1 MSSPRPAE
9 PASGAFLPR
18 RLVVIGAAAGMG
30 LWLTQHLFDQ
40 VAWDDAFLIDTAESA
55 ELLASRDWP
64 LACPITLGHLDP
76 VDGSLQRL
84 GGGEPI
90 VVDTEGLVVCLAVPR
105 TALPEVVRNL
115 VTPGG
120 EANLVVVAANMG
132 QGRAAVENHV
142 PGRSLVTIHPLFD
155 SSARSL
161 EGHTVY
167 LAGSGDPDYGWLAD
181 AVQRAGGFPKLGT
194 ADGHDAAMAY
204 VQAAA
209 HQALLVFA
217 DAVTRSGLDLQED
230 LWAARTPLFESLF
243 GLATRVLDQRQE
255 ATVQDIQSAL
265 GGREIARRSQ
275 ESMAALAGALE
286 DGGLGAF
293 IEDVRQRFSGT
304 LFETV
309 RNTASVAVNAAQS
322 KRTELAH
329 RRRTGELVG
338 LRSRGGQGV
347 MDNLRVGR
355 IVEVGPTDV
364 SFLELLVGERGRA
377 VLLEGPG
384 APNAQKLGINRK
396 PRLTSFGLGHVDVV
410 IGEELEE
417 QLDRSLAFLHRDVR
431 FLVPES
437 VAGSGV
443 LAVVEPTR
451 GIRDCEVVS
460 EVVRTGQRS
469 VVVRLSVRADYD
481 VEEMVELLRER
492 VQTAY
497 AWSPGISRPAAPTT
511 LRVNYLGPAGT
522 FSEDAARQSVLAV
535 GIGAAEFC
543 AHASFDDVLGSVGA
557 TSLAVLPLT
566 SSSSGLVS
574 RSVTALL
581 GCANDLVAGGVAD
594 VAVRF
599 DAYITTGHR
608 LEELRG
614 RHVYSHPQ
622 ALAQCSAFIKRW
634 GLVPVPTPSTSEA
647 IAMLAAGEVTGVA
660 IAGSGRAQTH
670 AELKVAEREV
680 DDLSGSVTRFLI
692 VGAPDSFG
700 PFVGGSDPT
709 LRSVTIG
716 RTGGLPTLGGG
727 EASYEEILLDGA
739 GQFLWVTS
747 TEPGSQGPHSRYLG
761 RVPWSP
767 RTPVVR
773 VGGE

>member
-1 MSSPRPAE
+1 MPSPRPAE
-9 PASGAFLPR
+9 PASGTFVPR

-30 LWLTQHLFDQ
+30 QWLIQHLFSQ
-40 VAWDDAFLIDTAESA
+40 VDWDDAFLIDTAESA
-55 ELLASRDWP
+55 ELLASRDWR
-64 LACPITLGHLDP
+64 LTCPTTLGHLDP
-76 VDGSLQRL
+76 VDGSLRRV

-115 VTPGG
+115 VTPDG

-132 QGRAAVENHV
+132 QGLAAVEEHV

-167 LAGSGDPDYGWLAD
+167 LAGSGDPDYGWLVD
-181 AVQRAGGFPKLGT
+181 AVQAAGGFLKLGT
-194 ADGHDAAMAY
+194 AEGHDAAMSY

-255 ATVQDIQSAL
+255 ATVTDIQSAL
-265 GGREIARRSQ
+265 GGREIARRAQ
-275 ESMAALAGALE
+275 DSMTGFAAALE
-286 DGGLGAF
+286 DGELATF

-338 LRSRGGQGV
+338 LRSLNGA
-347 MDNLRVGR
+347 DNLRVGR
-355 IVEVGPTDV
+355 IVDVGPTEV
-364 SFLELLVGERGRA
+364 RFLELLVGERGRA

-384 APNAQKLGINRK
+384 APNARKLGINRR

-417 QLDRSLAFLHRDVR
+417 QLDRSLAFLDRDVR

-443 LAVVEPTR
+443 LSVVAQTR

-497 AWSPGISRPAAPTT
+497 AWSPGISRPAAPAT

-535 GIGAAEFC
+535 GIGDAEFC
-543 AHASFDDVLGSVGA
+543 ARASFDDVLGSVGA

-581 GCANDLVAGGVAD
+581 GCSNDLVAGGVAD

-599 DAYITTGHR
+599 DAYIITGHR

-614 RHVYSHPQ
+614 EHVYSHPQ
-622 ALAQCSAFIKRW
+622 ALAQCSAFIRRW

-647 IAMLAAGEVTGVA
+647 IAMLAAGEVGGVA
-660 IAGSGRAQTH
+660 IAGSGRAQSH
-670 AELKVAEREV
+670 PQLKVAEREV

-700 PFVGGSDPT
+700 EFVGGSDPT

-716 RTGGLPTLGGG
+716 RPGGLPTLGSGK
-727 EASYEEILLDGA
+727 ASYEEVLLDDA

-747 TEPGSQGPHSRYLG
+747 SEPGPAGTDSRYLG

-773 VGGE
+773 VGSE

>member
-9 PASGAFLPR
+9 PVPGAFVPR

-30 LWLTQHLFDQ
+30 QWLTHHVFSQ
-40 VAWDDAFLIDTAESA
+40 VEWDDAFFIDTEESA
-55 ELLASRDWP
+55 SLLASRDWR
-64 LACPITLGHLDP
+64 LGCPATLGYLDA
-76 VDGSLQRL
+76 VDGSLRRL
-84 GGGEPI
+84 GDSARI
-90 VVDTEGLVVCLAVPR
+90 SVDTDGLVVCLAVPR
-105 TALPEVVRNL
+105 TALPQVVRNL
-115 VTPGG
+115 VTAGG
-120 EANLVVVAANMG
+120 EASLVVVAPNMG
-132 QGRAAVENHV
+132 QALAAVDDHV
-142 PGRSLVTIHPLFD
+142 PGRPVVAIHPLFD

-167 LAGSGDPDYGWLAD
+167 LARSGEPAYGWLVD
-181 AVQRAGGFPKLGT
+181 AVQRAGGFVKLGT
-194 ADGHDAAMAY
+194 AEGHDAAMSS

-255 ATVQDIQSAL
+255 PTVIDIQSAL
-265 GGREIARRSQ
+265 GGREVAQRTRDSLD
-275 ESMAALAGALE
+275 AFTAALE
-286 DGGLGAF
+286 DGGLGTF
-293 IEDVRQRFSGT
+293 IEEVRQRFSGT

-309 RNTASVAVNAAQS
+309 RDTASVAVNAAQS

-338 LRSRGGQGV
+338 LRSRGGA
-347 MDNLRVGR
+347 DSLRVGR
-355 IVEVGPTDV
+355 IVEVGPTEV

-377 VLLEGPG
+377 VLLEGSG
-384 APNAQKLGINRK
+384 APNARKLGINRR
-396 PRLTSFGLGHVDVV
+396 PRQTSFGLGHVDVV
-410 IGEELEE
+410 IGEELERE
-417 QLDRSLAFLHRDVR
+417 LDRSLAFLHRDVR

-443 LAVVEPTR
+443 LSVVAPTR
-451 GIRDCEVVS
+451 GIRDCAVVS

-492 VQTAY
+492 VQAAY
-497 AWSPGISRPAAPTT
+497 AWSPGISRPAAPGT
-511 LRVNYLGPAGT
+511 LQVNYLGPAGT

-535 GIGAAEFC
+535 GIGKAEFC
-543 AHASFDDVLGSVGA
+543 ARASFDEVLAAVGP

-581 GCANDLVAGGVAD
+581 GCGNELVAGGVAD

-599 DAYITTGHR
+599 DAYITVGHR

-614 RHVYSHPQ
+614 QHVYSHPQ
-622 ALAQCSAFIKRW
+622 ALAQCSAFIRRW
-634 GLVPVPTPSTSEA
+634 GLEAVPTPSTSEA
-647 IAMLAAGEVTGVA
+647 IAMLSGGTVSGVA
-660 IAGSGRAQTH
+660 IAGSGRALSH
-670 AELKVAEREV
+670 PELKVAEREV

-692 VGAPDSFG
+692 VGAPDSFRE
-700 PFVGGSDPT
+700 FVGGSDPT

-716 RTGGLPTLGGG
+716 RAGGLPLLGAGK
-727 EASYEEILLDGA
+727 ASYEEVLVDDV

-747 TEPGSQGPHSRYLG
+747 TEPGAVAGPDCRYLG

-773 VGGE
+773 VGSDA

>member
-1 MSSPRPAE
+1 
-9 PASGAFLPR
+9 
-18 RLVVIGAAAGMG
+18 MG
-30 LWLTQHLFDQ
+30 QWLTQHLFSQ
-40 VAWDDAFLIDTAESA
+40 VSWDDAFLIDTEESID
-55 ELLASRDWP
+55 LLVSRDWR
-64 LACPITLGHLDP
+64 LTCPITLGHLDP
-76 VDGSLQRL
+76 VDGSMQRV
-84 GGGEPI
+84 GGGDPV

-105 TALPEVVRNL
+105 TALPDVVRNL
-115 VTPGG
+115 VTPDG

-132 QGRAAVENHV
+132 QGLAAVEEHV
-142 PGRSLVTIHPLFD
+142 PGRALVTIHPLFD
-155 SSARSL
+155 SSARSM

-167 LAGSGDPDYGWLAD
+167 LAASGEPGYGWLVD
-181 AVQRAGGFPKLGT
+181 AVQQAGGFLKLGT
-194 ADGHDAAMAY
+194 ARGHDAAMSY

-255 ATVQDIQSAL
+255 LTVTDIQSAL
-265 GGREIARRSQ
+265 GGREVAVETGASLAGFT
-275 ESMAALAGALE
+275 AALEAGT
-286 DGGLGAF
+286 LGPY
-293 IEDVRQRFSGT
+293 IEEIRQRFSGT

-338 LRSRGGQGV
+338 LRTLSGT
-347 MDNLRVGR
+347 DNLRVGR
-355 IVEVGPTDV
+355 IVDVGSTEV
-364 SFLELLVGERGRA
+364 SFLELLVGERGRG
-377 VLLEGPG
+377 VLLEGAG
-384 APNAQKLGINRK
+384 APNARKLGINRR

-417 QLDRSLAFLHRDVR
+417 QLDRSLAFLPRDVR

-443 LAVVEPTR
+443 LSVVAPTR
-451 GIRDCEVVS
+451 GVRDCAVVS

-511 LRVNYLGPAGT
+511 LTVNYLGPAGT

-535 GIGAAEFC
+535 GIGDAEFC
-543 AHASFDDVLGSVGA
+543 PQPSFDEVLGSVSA

-581 GCANDLVAGGVAD
+581 GCAADLVAGGVAD

-599 DAYITTGHR
+599 DAYIAAGHR
-608 LEELRG
+608 LDELRG

-622 ALAQCSAFIKRW
+622 ALAQCSAFIRRW
-634 GLVPVPTPSTSEA
+634 GLVAVPTPSTSEA
-647 IAMLAAGEVTGVA
+647 IVLLAAGEVEGVA
-660 IAGSGRAQTH
+660 IAGSGRAQLH
-670 AELKVAEREV
+670 PQLKVAEREV

-692 VGAPDSFG
+692 VGAPASFG
-700 PFVGGSDPT
+700 EFVGGSDPT

-716 RTGGLPTLGGG
+716 RSGGLPALGAPQ
-727 EASYEEILLDGA
+727 ASYDEVLLDDA

-747 TEPGSQGPHSRYLG
+747 SEPEPVEGGLSRYLG

-773 VGGE
+773 VGGNA

>member
-1 MSSPRPAE
+1 
-9 PASGAFLPR
+9 
-18 RLVVIGAAAGMG
+18 MG
-30 LWLTQHLFDQ
+30 QWLTQHLFSQ
-40 VAWDDAFLIDTAESA
+40 VEWDDAFLIDTAESA
-55 ELLASRDWP
+55 ELLASRDWR
-64 LACPITLGHLDP
+64 LTCPTTLGYLDP

-84 GGGEPI
+84 GGGVPI
-90 VVDTEGLVVCLAVPR
+90 AVDTEGLVVCLAVPR
-105 TALPEVVRNL
+105 TALPDVVRNL
-115 VTPGG
+115 VTPDG

-132 QGRAAVENHV
+132 QGLAAVEDHV

-167 LAGSGDPDYGWLAD
+167 LAGSGEPDYGWLAD
-181 AVQRAGGFPKLGT
+181 AVQAAGGSLKLGT
-194 ADGHDAAMAY
+194 AEGHDAAMSY

-217 DAVTRSGLDLQED
+217 DLVTRSGLDLQED

-255 ATVQDIQSAL
+255 ATVTDIQSAL
-265 GGREIARRSQ
+265 GGREIARRAQ
-275 ESMAALAGALE
+275 DSMTGLAAALE

-304 LFETV
+304 LFDTV

-338 LRSRGGQGV
+338 LRHRGGQSG

-355 IVEVGPTDV
+355 IVDVGSTEV
-364 SFLELLVGERGRA
+364 SFLELLVGDRGRA

-384 APNAQKLGINRK
+384 APNARKLGINRR
-396 PRLTSFGLGHVDVV
+396 PRLTSFGLGHIDVV

-417 QLDRSLAFLHRDVR
+417 QLDRSLAFLDRDVR

-443 LAVVEPTR
+443 LSVVAQTR

-469 VVVRLSVRADYD
+469 VVVRLAVRADND

-497 AWSPGISRPAAPTT
+497 AWSPGISRPAAPAT

-535 GIGAAEFC
+535 GIGDAEFC
-543 AHASFDDVLGSVGA
+543 AQASFDDVLDSVGA

-581 GCANDLVAGGVAD
+581 GCSNDLVAGGVAD

-599 DAYITTGHR
+599 DAYIITGHR

-614 RHVYSHPQ
+614 QHVYSHPQ
-622 ALAQCSAFIKRW
+622 ALAQCSAFIRRW

-647 IAMLAAGEVTGVA
+647 IAMLAGAEVTGVA
-660 IAGSGRAQTH
+660 IAGSGRAQSH
-670 AELKVAEREV
+670 PGLKVAEREV

-692 VGAPDSFG
+692 VGAPDSFRE
-700 PFVGGSDPT
+700 F
-709 LRSVTIG
+709 
-716 RTGGLPTLGGG
+716 
-727 EASYEEILLDGA
+727 
-739 GQFLWVTS
+739 
-747 TEPGSQGPHSRYLG
+747 
-761 RVPWSP
+761 
-767 RTPVVR
+767 
-773 VGGE
+773 